1 MENGPPA
8 KLEPDGASEA
18 KAKLGLL
25 LFGIYSL
32 VYAGF
37 VIINTI
43 SPKTMGKII
52 LLDLNLAVV
61 YGFGLIVLAVLMGL
75 IYNQLCIRLEARYG
89 TGESA

>member
-1 MENGPPA
+1 MEHDPPA
-8 KLEPDGASEA
+8 KLEQDDASGA

-43 SPKTMGKII
+43 SPNTMGKTI
-52 LLDLNLAVV
+52 LLGLNLAVV
-61 YGFGLIVLAVLMGL
+61 YGFGLIVLAVVMGL
-75 IYNQLCIRLEARYG
+75 IYNQLCNRLEAKYN